1 MATQKIA
8 VAVVHGV
15 GSQKEDFAKAF
26 AERLRDRFADEI
38 RGQAP
43 DAPQE
48 LQIRGVYWAKELADA
63 EHELGKRLEQ
73 SDLRWDEAR
82 NIMID
87 LGGDALA
94 YQLNRQE
101 SPNDAPGAYERIHMA
116 FAGTLRALVRDT
128 DAEAPLCVV
137 AHSLGTVI
145 ASNYLWDL
153 QVDGVPPPVRAMQT
167 GSALESGK
175 TLTSLYTMGSPIA
188 IWSLRFPDF
197 GTPIAFAPAD
207 LIPPYGDVPTEW
219 VNLFDKDDV
228 IAYPLKGLN
237 ERYAAAVTEDVAVN
251 VGNVITMWNPAS
263 HTAYWRDDDVVERVA
278 EGLGRVWLKLNPPAG
293 A

>member
-1 MATQKIA
+1 MPTQKLA

-26 AERLRDRFADEI
+26 AERLRATFAAEI
-38 RGQAP
+38 EGQAP
-43 DAPQE
+43 EPPKE

-63 EHELGKRLEQ
+63 ERELGKRLEP
-73 SDLRWDEAR
+73 SGLRWDEAR
-82 NIMID
+82 NVMID

-101 SPNDAPGAYERIHMA
+101 SPEDAPGAYERIHMA
-116 FAGTLRALVRDT
+116 VAGTLRALVSDT
-128 DAEAPLCVV
+128 DGEAPLCVI

-153 QVDGVPPPVRAMQT
+153 QVDNIPPPVRAMFT
-167 GSALESGK
+167 GSSLESGK

-197 GTPIAFAPAD
+197 GTPITFPPAE
-207 LIPPYGDVPTEW
+207 LLPRYGEPTEW

-237 ERYAAAVTEDVAVN
+237 DRYEANVTDDVAVN
-251 VGNVITMWNPAS
+251 VGNVLTMWNPAS
-263 HTAYWRDDDVVERVA
+263 HTSYWTDGDVVARVA
-278 EGLGRVWLKLNPPAG
+278 EGLVRVWRQLNTPAG
-293 A
+293 